1 MADGVNTGGFVPTQP
16 AIVDTSAAFTRLLNV
31 AQRQQERDTAM
42 QLAEQQRLQRQME
55 AQLDVINGFDSSKM
69 VADDRMMF
77 NDAVNQLRMDFVE
90 GKITDPMQFR
100 GRVAKLRNYYGQFTQ
115 YAQDPETLAARDN
128 MMKISYYPS
137 ELNKAN
143 EQLGAGVE
151 YEASQDIY
159 NERVNIFEHPLGGAE
174 YSITPQG
181 DILVGTPQGNIP
193 VDSLPRQGAQLFV
206 PGMNYTGEG
215 TIDGIVSESTDVA
228 RAIQR
233 NVPKGKYIPTAYE
246 GVLMGSQSGRSG
258 IVSSYEQEGNSFGGF
273 EDLVEAFITE
283 GRVGV
288 SNLIQNTPDE
298 NRAASLQALADDLY
312 ANGESSFSYR
322 EWKRS
327 VENRYGIVTPSK
339 DTTELSRKKA
349 ALLRGGEY
357 LQRTPFMNTM
367 MPESSYTVG
376 ILGGESMP
384 FEGAEK
390 GKEEGED
397 VFFDVVVDPVDIVF
411 FDDGRVGMKYT
422 VKDGDGTINARYID
436 RSQRPRLSRYL
447 EGEFGVTLDEL
458 ESAYRGKFPET
469 QPTATEPVAAE
480 PQQQFV
486 IPVFFPE
493 DTVQQ
498 AVAQPEPEE
507 QPLENRVVRTEADQ
521 RVEEARASARDIA
534 TQNLDQVKQDVMN
547 MFRGKMLRTEFG
559 QNMRAILQEERFL
572 NALVQE
578 GYVDPTGLIG
588 DLNQEQ
594 KKQAVMNALEA
605 MGDDQRAEY
614 LKRMVML

>member
-206 PGMNYTGEG
+206 PGMNYTGRG
-215 TIDGIVSESTDVA
+215 LTIDSMADEAYVLREINAASNLGRYADRSFEGQAMLGSQGGRAAQIGSYTDDRGGFASYPEIEELHITGGRTAVRELIEQTRSTDPERATAMKETYDDFLTYSQDEWRKSVLA
-228 RAIQR
+228 RRPKATGGTTQGSLDRQNFLNNYGFSSMQDRVYSAVRGVDMKNVMVR
-233 NVPKGKYIPTAYE
+233 NPETQEYYPMNLLSIGVDNNGLVFAEAVPSDGGASELIN
-246 GVLMGSQSGRSG
+246 L
-258 IVSSYEQEGNSFGGF
+258 SSYPENYQMVNQMLL
-273 EDLVEAFITE
+273 DDKK
-283 GRVGV
+283 VG
-288 SNLIQNTPDE
+288 
-298 NRAASLQALADDLY
+298 
-312 ANGESSFSYR
+312 
-322 EWKRS
+322 
-327 VENRYGIVTPSK
+327 
-339 DTTELSRKKA
+339 
-349 ALLRGGEY
+349 
-357 LQRTPFMNTM
+357 
-367 MPESSYTVG
+367 
-376 ILGGESMP
+376 
-384 FEGAEK
+384 
-390 GKEEGED
+390 
-397 VFFDVVVDPVDIVF
+397 
-411 FDDGRVGMKYT
+411 
-422 VKDGDGTINARYID
+422 
-436 RSQRPRLSRYL
+436 
-447 EGEFGVTLDEL
+447 LDEL
-458 ESAYRGKFPET
+458 VNMHTGKV
-469 QPTATEPVAAE
+469 PTPQGMQTAPVAAE